1 MPTRHLTDSYAI
13 SPQISVQD
21 IADLKAEGFHTILCF
36 RPDGE
41 APDQPDMK
49 VIEAAAKEA
58 GLAFAA
64 IPVKSGTVPSEAQVA
79 ETRQVLATLPAPV
92 VGYCRSGTRA
102 GQIWAL
108 AEAGKRPA
116 AEIFAATDK
125 AGVDIS
131 GIRARIERVAA
142 PAAAPRKDAA
152 HFQVLIIGGGAGGL
166 STAGSLLKRN
176 RNLSIGVVEPSNE
189 HFYQPGWTLVG
200 GGVFQ
205 AAQTRRKEADVMPK
219 DVVWVKQAAKL
230 FRPDVREVVLTD
242 GTVVSYDALVV
253 ATGITL
259 NWDAIPGLAETLGKN
274 GVTSNYRFDLAPYT
288 WQLVQQL
295 KGGTAIFT
303 QPPMPIKCAG
313 APQKAVYLSCDAWK
327 RRGVLDNIS
336 VEFDTATPGLFGVKD
351 FVPPLMEYIKRYHVG
366 LHTGS
371 KLVEVDGPNR
381 KAVFERKVGEN
392 VERVERTFD
401 MLHVV
406 PPQSAPQVIRDS
418 ALSGSDGFVEV
429 NPATLQHVRFPD
441 VFALGD
447 VIGTSCAKTAAAVR
461 VQAPVVATN
470 VLAFLKHQGPVS
482 EYEGYGACPLT
493 VENGRIVLAEFSYGG
508 KLTPTL
514 PKWLLNGQK
523 PTRLAW
529 WLKKYVMPLMY
540 WDGMLK
546 GRELMVAPKPLN
558 AKKGG

>member
-13 SPQISVQD
+13 SPQIAVQD

-41 APDQPDMK
+41 APDQPDMA

-64 IPVKSGTVPSEAQVA
+64 IPVKSGTVPSDAQIA
-79 ETRQVLATLPAPV
+79 ETRQILATLPAPV

-116 AEIFAATDK
+116 AEIFAATER

-131 GIRARIERVAA
+131 RLRTRIEKVAA
-142 PAAAPRKDAA
+142 PAAAPRRDAA

-242 GTVVSYDALVV
+242 GTVVSYDTLVV

-259 NWDAIPGLAETLGKN
+259 NWDAIPGLVETLGRN

-327 RRGVLDNIS
+327 RRGVLDSIS
-336 VEFDTATPGLFGVKD
+336 VEFDTATPGLFGVKE
-351 FVPPLMEYIKRYHVG
+351 FVPPLMEYIRRYHVG
-366 LHTGS
+366 LQTGS

-381 KAVFERKVGEN
+381 KAVFERKVGDG

-406 PPQSAPQVIRDS
+406 PPQSAPQVIRES
-418 ALSGSDGFVEV
+418 ALAGSDGFVEV

-441 VFALGD
+441 VFAIGD

-508 KLTPTL
+508 KLAPTM

-546 GRELMVAPKPLN
+546 GRELMVAPKPLT

>member
-1 MPTRHLTDSYAI
+1 MPTRHLTDSYAV
-13 SPQISVQD
+13 SPQIAVQD
-21 IADLKAEGFHTILCF
+21 IADLKAEGFRTILCF

-41 APDQPDMK
+41 APDQPEMK
-49 VIEAAAKEA
+49 VIEEAAKEA

-64 IPVKSGTVPSEAQVA
+64 IPVRAGTVPNEAQVA
-79 ETRQVLATLPAPV
+79 QTRQVLATLPTPV

-102 GQIWAL
+102 AQIWAL

-125 AGVDIS
+125 AGVDVS
-131 GIRARIERVAA
+131 GLRARIESVAT
-142 PAAAPRKDAA
+142 PSAAPRKDAA

-166 STAGSLLKRN
+166 SAAGSLLKRN

-219 DVVWVKQAAKL
+219 DVVWVRQAAKL
-230 FRPDVREVVLTD
+230 FRPDVREVVLGD
-242 GTVVSYDALVV
+242 GSVVSYDALIV

-295 KGGTAIFT
+295 KTGTAIFT

-327 RRGVLDNIS
+327 RRGVLDSIS
-336 VEFDTATPGLFGVKD
+336 VEFDTATPGLFGVKE

-371 KLVEVDGPNR
+371 KLVAVDGPNR
-381 KAVFERKVGEN
+381 TATFERKVGDS
-392 VERVERTFD
+392 VERVERKFD

-406 PPQSAPQVIRDS
+406 PPQSAPQMIRES
-418 ALSGSDGFVEV
+418 ALAGSDGFVEV

-441 VFALGD
+441 VFAIGD
-447 VIGTSCAKTAAAVR
+447 VIGTSSAKTAAAAR

-470 VLAFLKHQGPVS
+470 VLAFLKHQAPVS
-482 EYEGYGACPLT
+482 EYDGYGACPLT
-493 VENGRIVLAEFSYGG
+493 VENGRIVLAEFRYGG
-508 KLTPTL
+508 KLAPTL
-514 PKWLLNGQK
+514 PKWLLNGQTA
-523 PTRLAW
+523 TRLAW
-529 WLKKYVMPLMY
+529 WLKKYIMPLMY

-558 AKKGG
+558 SKKGG

>member
-327 RRGVLDNIS
+327 RRGVLADIS

-351 FVPPLMEYIKRYHVG
+351 FVPPLMDYIKRYHVG
-366 LHTGS
+366 LRTGS

-392 VERVERTFD
+392 AERVERTFD

>member
-116 AEIFAATDK
+116 AEIFAAADK

-529 WLKKYVMPLMY
+529 WLKKYIMPLMY

>member
-13 SPQISVQD
+13 SPQIAVQD

-41 APDQPDMK
+41 APDQPDMA

-64 IPVKSGTVPSEAQVA
+64 IPVKSGTVPSDAQIA
-79 ETRQVLATLPAPV
+79 ETRQILATLPAPV

-116 AEIFAATDK
+116 AEIFAATER

-131 GIRARIERVAA
+131 RLRTRIEKVAA
-142 PAAAPRKDAA
+142 PAAAPRRDAA

-259 NWDAIPGLAETLGKN
+259 NWDAIPGLVETLGRN

-327 RRGVLDNIS
+327 RRGVLDSIS
-336 VEFDTATPGLFGVKD
+336 VEFDTATPGLFGVKE
-351 FVPPLMEYIKRYHVG
+351 FVPPLMEYIRRYHVG
-366 LHTGS
+366 LPTGS

-381 KAVFERKVGEN
+381 KAVFERKVGDG

-406 PPQSAPQVIRDS
+406 PPQSAPHVIRES
-418 ALSGSDGFVEV
+418 ALAGSDGFVEV

-441 VFALGD
+441 VFAIGD
-447 VIGTSCAKTAAAVR
+447 VIGTSSAKTAAAVR

-508 KLTPTL
+508 KLAPTM

-546 GRELMVAPKPLN
+546 GRELMVAPKPLT

>member
-21 IADLKAEGFHTILCF
+21 IADLKAEGFNTILCF

-41 APDQPDMK
+41 APDQPEMK

-392 VERVERTFD
+392 AERVERTFD

-508 KLTPTL
+508 KLAPTL

-529 WLKKYVMPLMY
+529 WLKKYIMPLMY

>member
-1 MPTRHLTDSYAI
+1 MPTRHWTDSYAI

-116 AEIFAATDK
+116 AEIFAAADK

>member
-13 SPQISVQD
+13 SPQIAVQD

-41 APDQPDMK
+41 APDQPEMK

-64 IPVKSGTVPSEAQVA
+64 IPVKSGTVPSDAQIA
-79 ETRQVLATLPAPV
+79 ETRQILATLPAPV

-116 AEIFAATDK
+116 AEIFAATER

-131 GIRARIERVAA
+131 RLRTRIERVAA

-295 KGGTAIFT
+295 KNGTAIFT

-327 RRGVLDNIS
+327 RRGVLDSIS

-381 KAVFERKVGEN
+381 KAVFERKVGDN

-406 PPQSAPQVIRDS
+406 PPQSAPQVIRES

-508 KLTPTL
+508 KLAPTL

-529 WLKKYVMPLMY
+529 WLKKYIMPLMY

>member
-1 MPTRHLTDSYAI
+1 MAHRSLTDSYAV
-13 SPQISVQD
+13 SSQISVED
-21 IADLKAEGFHTILCF
+21 VPVFKVAGYSGIICL

-41 APDQPDMK
+41 EPGQPLAQE
-49 VIEAAAKEA
+49 IANAAQAE
-58 GLAFAA
+58 GIDFAY
-64 IPVKSGTVPSEAQVA
+64 IPVRSGTLPDDAQVREMRLA
-79 ETRQVLATLPAPV
+79 LDRMHGSVL
-92 VGYCRSGTRA
+92 GYCRSGTRA
-102 GQIWAL
+102 AQIWAL
-108 AEAGKRPA
+108 A
-116 AEIFAATDK
+116 K
-125 AGVDIS
+125 AGVRPAEELLEIGHQAGVDLTVL
-131 GIRARIERVAA
+131 GERFTVQ
-142 PAAAPRKDAA
+142 PSTRHDDSTGSRF
-152 HFQVLIIGGGAGGL
+152 FQVVIVGGGAGGL
-166 STAGSLLKRN
+166 SVASSLLKRDPS
-176 RNLSIGVVEPSNE
+176 LSIAVVEPSEE

-200 GGVFQ
+200 AGIFKPE
-205 AAQTRRKEADVMPK
+205 QTLRAEANLMPK
-219 DVVWVKQAAKL
+219 DVTWLRNHVTSFA
-230 FRPDVREVVLTD
+230 PDAHEVSLDDGAVL
-242 GTVVSYDALVV
+242 SYGALVV
-253 ATGITL
+253 ATGIAL
-259 NWDAIPGLAETLGKN
+259 DWSAIPGLEETLGQN
-274 GVTSNYRFDLAPYT
+274 GVTSNYRYDLAPYT
-288 WQLVQQL
+288 WKLVNEM
-295 KGGTAIFT
+295 KSGTAIFT

-327 RRGVLDNIS
+327 RRGVLDDIS

-392 VERVERTFD
+392 AERVERTFD

-508 KLTPTL
+508 KLAPTL

-529 WLKKYVMPLMY
+529 WLKKYIMPLMY

>member
-327 RRGVLDNIS
+327 RRGVLDDIS

-366 LHTGS
+366 LRTGS

-392 VERVERTFD
+392 AERVERTFD